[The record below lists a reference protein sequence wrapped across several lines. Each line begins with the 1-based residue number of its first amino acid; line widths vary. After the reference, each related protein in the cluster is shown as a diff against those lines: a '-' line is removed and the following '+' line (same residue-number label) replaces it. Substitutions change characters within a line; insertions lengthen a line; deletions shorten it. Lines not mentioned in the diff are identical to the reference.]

1 LRDDSE
7 DRELAAL
14 RQEASAYNG
23 LSCEATLGFAANGVM
38 HYWTTVTAWYA
49 QYIDRLNGLQPSEN
63 PLIQRMP
70 AAQERDMVA
79 RLTKELVQSPEF
91 RSAANA
97 AQRRRVARTQSEI
110 ATLRGDPR
118 YEYQQV
124 AFIAI
129 QRANE
134 AVSAEVDATYRA
146 LEVGLDS
153 LATEFANTTIFKS
166 TVSARAR
173 REHARDFLVE
183 KAGGYPVPG
192 RLLELFLD
200 TAPLQRSKPRSTDRY
215 LVLSLACF
223 GGWGLVPGVLLLPPA
238 CFAACPGFL
247 FGDEGSDGLGPSGC
261 WPVPG
266 WSGRCGGWAAGG
278 VQEVQPFVLAVP
290 AFGQV
295 QGNVAAAVPGG
306 AGRDG
311 DQVPADGRGP
321 GLRERQA
328 GQGGGGAQQVMGDGR
343 DGQPGRVR
351 GEHPDGM

>member
-1 LRDDSE
+1 MPTTTSNQPDPGGSKVDELAAEVLELAHSRNLVLIRALPDRESGFAVYLGDEDMSPSEFSDIAAAVSAKLLYFETHSFNAENDLRIGRRRIPNLRDDSG
-7 DRELAAL
+7 DRELGAL

-49 QYIDRLNGLQPSEN
+49 QYIDRLNSLQPSEN

-110 ATLRGDPR
+110 AILLGDPR

-124 AFIAI
+124 AFTAI

-146 LEVGLDS
+146 LEAGLDS
-153 LATEFANTTIFKS
+153 LATEFANTAIFKS

-200 TAPLQRSKPRSTDRY
+200 TAPLQRSKTNR
-215 LVLSLACF
+215 
-223 GGWGLVPGVLLLPPA
+223 
-238 CFAACPGFL
+238 
-247 FGDEGSDGLGPSGC
+247 
-261 WPVPG
+261 
-266 WSGRCGGWAAGG
+266 
-278 VQEVQPFVLAVP
+278 
-290 AFGQV
+290 
-295 QGNVAAAVPGG
+295 N
-306 AGRDG
+306 
-311 DQVPADGRGP
+311 
-321 GLRERQA
+321 
-328 GQGGGGAQQVMGDGR
+328 
-343 DGQPGRVR
+343 
-351 GEHPDGM
+351 